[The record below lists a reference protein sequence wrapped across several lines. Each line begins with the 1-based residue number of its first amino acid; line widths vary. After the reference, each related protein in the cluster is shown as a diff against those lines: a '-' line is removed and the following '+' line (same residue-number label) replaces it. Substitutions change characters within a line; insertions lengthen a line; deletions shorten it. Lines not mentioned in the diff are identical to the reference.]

1 MVAPTS
7 KLSPR
12 EEKGGLRLQDHP
24 WLPMEASLGY
34 MSLFQHERLVRFPG
48 QGVGWVGR

>member
-1 MVAPTS
+1 MVAQTS

-12 EEKGGLRLQDHP
+12 EEKGGLRLQDYP
-24 WLPMEASLGY
+24 WLPMEASLVY
-34 MSLFQHERLVRFPG
+34 MSLSQHERLVKLPG